1 MSAMGITRM
10 LVLRMMAVL
19 ALHAA
24 LLWSLLPKSAE
35 TYSVASALFAIA
47 AGAVGLAMI
56 WLKPLRNDALE
67 LARILPRDVASSA
80 GPNTDVPPPAHEE
93 LEQAYYALM
102 RLAQRARKIN
112 EEGAVARAAIDEAE
126 QLSASFLASMGHDL
140 RGPLNNIVGFADLL
154 VMDNLG
160 EMRGVRQSQRPSV
173 EIIRCAAQDLLAL
186 LEQVIAWARLQSGPL
201 VLEKR
206 PIQAAELIQQAEAEA
221 ERRAASRSVVLRVP
235 RVPELTLH
243 VDRKQMLAALLGVLD
258 PSIRSG
264 RPAEIALHI
273 ELPPKAEAGAR
284 RVLFHLRDQGLR
296 VRDIDHEGFF
306 EAFRPSFAPSG
317 QRIAGL
323 GVGPALARALVRAHG
338 GDVWLSSRADTG
350 TTFTLSIPLEAAET
364 MASRE

>member
-1 MSAMGITRM
+1 MSAERITRM
-10 LVLRMMAVL
+10 LVLRLMAVL

-24 LLWSLLPKSAE
+24 LLWLLLPKGAE
-35 TYSVASALFAIA
+35 TYSVAAALFGIA
-47 AGAVGLAMI
+47 AGTVGLAMI
-56 WLKPLRNDALE
+56 WLQPLRRDAIE
-67 LARILPRDVASSA
+67 LARILPVGGVEAPDSEA
-80 GPNTDVPPPAHEE
+80 PVPVHEE
-93 LEQAYYALM
+93 LEQAFYALAH
-102 RLAQRARKIN
+102 LAQRARKM
-112 EEGAVARAAIDEAE
+112 ELEGAVARAAIEEAE

-160 EMRGVRQSQRPSV
+160 EMRGVRESQRPSV

-201 VLEKR
+201 ALDRR
-206 PIQAAELIQQAEAEA
+206 PLKAAELIQLVQAEA
-221 ERRAASRSVVLRVP
+221 ERRAASRSVVLKVP
-235 RVPELTLH
+235 RLPDITLY
-243 VDRKQMLAALLGVLD
+243 VDRKQLLAALLGVLD

-264 RPAEIALHI
+264 RASEIVLHV
-273 ELPPKAEAGAR
+273 ELPPPSELGER
-284 RVLFHLRDQGLR
+284 RILFHLRDQGLR

-350 TTFTLSIPLEAAET
+350 TTFTLSVPLESAET
-364 MASRE
+364 VAGRE

>member
-1 MSAMGITRM
+1 MSAMRITRM
-10 LVLRMMAVL
+10 LVLRMMSVL

-24 LLWSLLPKSAE
+24 LLWLLLPKGAE
-35 TYSVASALFAIA
+35 TYSVAAALFGIA
-47 AGAVGLAMI
+47 ACAVGLAMI
-56 WLKPLRNDALE
+56 WLKSLRNDALD
-67 LARILPRDVASSA
+67 LARILPKEGAD
-80 GPNTDVPPPAHEE
+80 GGEQTVPAPSHEE

-102 RLAQRARKIN
+102 RLAQRARKMN

-160 EMRGVRQSQRPSV
+160 EMRGVRDSQRPSV

-201 VLEKR
+201 VLERK
-206 PIQAAELIQQAEAEA
+206 PIKVAELIQQALAEA

-235 RVPELTLH
+235 RLPDLTLH

-264 RPAEIALHI
+264 RASEIALHI
-273 ELPPKAEAGAR
+273 ELPPATELGVR
-284 RVLFHLRDQGLR
+284 RILFHLRDQGLR

-350 TTFTLSIPLEAAET
+350 TTFTLSVPLELAET

>member
-1 MSAMGITRM
+1 M
-10 LVLRMMAVL
+10 
-19 ALHAA
+19 
-24 LLWSLLPKSAE
+24 
-35 TYSVASALFAIA
+35 YSVAAAFFGIA

-56 WLKPLRNDALE
+56 WLKPLRRDAE
-67 LARILPRDVASSA
+67 ALARILPSDDGVAGA
-80 GPNTDVPPPAHEE
+80 GQLLLAPEHEE
-93 LEQAYYALM
+93 LEHAYNALL
-102 RLAQRARKIN
+102 RLARRARKID
-112 EEGAVARAAIDEAE
+112 EEGAEARAAIDEAE

-160 EMRGVRQSQRPSV
+160 EIRGVRESQRPSV

-201 VLEKR
+201 PLDKKPVK
-206 PIQAAELIQQAEAEA
+206 AAELIQLAKAEA
-221 ERRAASRSVVLRVP
+221 ERRAASRDFVFVVPPVP
-235 RVPELTLH
+235 DLTLQ
-243 VDRKQMLAALLGVLD
+243 VDKKQMQAALLGVLD

-264 RPAEIALHI
+264 RASEIALHI
-273 ELPPKAEAGAR
+273 ELPPASELGMR

-296 VRDIDHEGFF
+296 VRDSDHEGFF

-350 TTFTLSIPLEAAET
+350 TTFTLSIPLGGSET
-364 MASRE
+364 PATRE

>member
-1 MSAMGITRM
+1 MRITRM
-10 LVLRMMAVL
+10 LVLRLMAVL
-19 ALHAA
+19 A
-24 LLWSLLPKSAE
+24 LLWSLLPKRAE
-35 TYSVASALFAIA
+35 TYSVAAALFAIA

-56 WLKPLRNDALE
+56 WLKPLSRDALE
-67 LARILPRDVASSA
+67 LARILPKEGVNGADQ
-80 GPNTDVPPPAHEE
+80 NVPPPLHEE

-102 RLAQRARKIN
+102 RLADRARKMN
-112 EEGAVARAAIDEAE
+112 EEGAVARAAIEEAE

-160 EMRGVRQSQRPSV
+160 DMRGVRESQRPSV

-201 VLEKR
+201 QLDRK
-206 PIQAAELIQQAEAEA
+206 PIKAAELFQQVQAEA
-221 ERRAASRSVVLRVP
+221 ERRAASRSVVLRMP
-235 RVPELTLH
+235 RLPDLTLH

-264 RPAEIALHI
+264 RSSEITLHI
-273 ELPPKAEAGAR
+273 ELPPATELGAR
-284 RVLFHLRDQGLR
+284 RILFHLRDQGLR

-350 TTFTLSIPLEAAET
+350 TTFTLSVPLEGAET
-364 MASRE
+364 VAGRE

>member
-1 MSAMGITRM
+1 MSALQITRM
-10 LVLRMMAVL
+10 LVLRVMAVL
-19 ALHAA
+19 SLHAA
-24 LLWSLLPKSAE
+24 LLWLLLPKSAE
-35 TYSVASALFAIA
+35 TYSVAAALFGIA

-56 WLKPLRNDALE
+56 WLKSLRRDAIE
-67 LARILPRDVASSA
+67 LSRILPAKDALKVDV
-80 GPNTDVPPPAHEE
+80 NVPPPVHEE

-102 RLAQRARKIN
+102 RLAQRARKVDA
-112 EEGAVARAAIDEAE
+112 EGAVARAAIEEAE

-140 RGPLNNIVGFADLL
+140 RGPLNNIVGFADIL

-160 EMRGVRQSQRPSV
+160 DMRGVRESQRPSV

-201 VLEKR
+201 PLDRK
-206 PIQAAELIQQAEAEA
+206 PIKVAELIDQVQAEAS
-221 ERRAASRSVVLRVP
+221 RRAASRSVVLRVP
-235 RVPELTLH
+235 RLPDLSVN
-243 VDRKQMLAALLGVLD
+243 VDKKQLLGALLGVLD

-264 RPAEIALHI
+264 RATEITLHL
-273 ELPPKAEAGAR
+273 EHPPVTEHGGR
-284 RVLFHLRDQGLR
+284 RILFHLRDQGLR
-296 VRDIDHEGFF
+296 VRDADHEGFF

-350 TTFTLSIPLEAAET
+350 TTFTLAVPLDGA
-364 MASRE
+364 

>member
-1 MSAMGITRM
+1 MSAERITRM
-10 LVLRMMAVL
+10 LVLRVMAVL

-24 LLWSLLPKSAE
+24 ILWLLLPKQVE
-35 TYSVASALFAIA
+35 TYSVAAALFGIA
-47 AGAVGLAMI
+47 AGTVGLALI
-56 WLKPLRNDALE
+56 WLKPLRRDAIE
-67 LARILPRDVASSA
+67 LARILPLDGSPATEEIA
-80 GPNTDVPPPAHEE
+80 PPTHEE

-102 RLAQRARKIN
+102 RLSQRARKMDQ
-112 EEGAVARAAIDEAE
+112 EGAVARAAIEEAE

-160 EMRGVRQSQRPSV
+160 EMRGVRESQRPSV

-186 LEQVIAWARLQSGPL
+186 LEQMIAWARLQSGPL
-201 VLEKR
+201 PLDRR
-206 PIQAAELIQQAEAEA
+206 PIKAAELIQQVQAEA

-235 RVPELTLH
+235 RLPEVTLL
-243 VDRKQMLAALLGVLD
+243 VDRKQILAALLGVLD

-264 RPAEIALHI
+264 RASEITLHI
-273 ELPPKAEAGAR
+273 EQPPPTELGTR
-284 RVLFHLRDQGLR
+284 RILFHLRDQGLL
-296 VRDIDHEGFF
+296 VRDADHEGFF

-350 TTFTLSIPLEAAET
+350 TTFTLSIPLDGAET
-364 MASRE
+364 PPSRE